1 MMSPT
6 VRMRRTKRSSLFWLV
21 ALLLLWQQMAVAT
34 SLCSM
39 SGLAM
44 AAVATPASQPA
55 CMQSMQGGQG
65 GQGHVQW
72 AVCAEHCAQ
81 GRLAQSDTRSLN
93 VPGSMLPPLAPV
105 MPNVIMLPRAESSFA
120 SELRLQADHPPFRL
134 LFCSLLI

>member
-1 MMSPT
+1 
-6 VRMRRTKRSSLFWLV
+6 MRRTKRSSLFWLV

-39 SGLAM
+39 SGRAI
-44 AAVATPASQPA
+44 AAVVTPASQPA
-55 CMQSMQGGQG
+55 CMQSMQSMQG

-72 AVCAEHCAQ
+72 AVCTEHCAQ

-105 MPNVIMLPRAESSFA
+105 MPNVIMLPRAESLFA
-120 SELRLQADHPPFRL
+120 SAFRRQADHPPIRL

>member
-1 MMSPT
+1 
-6 VRMRRTKRSSLFWLV
+6 MRRTKRSSLFWLV

-34 SLCSM
+34 SLCPM

-55 CMQSMQGGQG
+55 CMQSMHG
-65 GQGHVQW
+65 GQGHVQR

-81 GRLAQSDTRSLN
+81 GSLVQSDARLPN
-93 VPGSMLPPLAPV
+93 VPASMLPPLAPA
-105 MPNVIMLPRAESSFA
+105 MPTVVMLPRAESSFA
-120 SELRLQADHPPFRL
+120 SAFRLQADHPPLRL